1 MIHPDV
7 KRTLDSFLPQRN
19 ENFQTMEI
27 KPGWKA
33 SEPNTMEIKPGWK
46 PGVLQTLPH
55 RRDGGGLGMAQQ
67 LPDSHWGG
75 GGLNH
80 YPSPKPEGFPPIGR
94 DGGGWK
100 MECKQ
105 VPSSGPLGRYPGGR
119 TPDFNPEVG
128 RLPGPW
134 GRPAWPGGGAGNI
147 IH

>member
-7 KRTLDSFLPQRN
+7 KRTLDSFLPKRN

-46 PGVLQTLPH
+46 PGVPQPLPH
-55 RRDGGGLGMAQQ
+55 RRDSGGLGMAQQ
-67 LPDSHWGG
+67 LPDYPWRRGG
-75 GGLNH
+75 PGG
-80 YPSPKPEGFPPIGR
+80 GFPPIGIPPG
-94 DGGGWK
+94 DSGGGWK

-105 VPSSGPLGRYPGGR
+105 VPSSGSSS
-119 TPDFNPEVG
+119 
-128 RLPGPW
+128 GPW

>member
-7 KRTLDSFLPQRN
+7 KRTLDSFLPKRN

-33 SEPNTMEIKPGWK
+33 SPPNTLEIKPGWK

-55 RRDGGGLGMAQQ
+55 RRDSGGLGMAQQ
-67 LPDSHWGG
+67 LPDYHWGG
-75 GGLNH
+75 GLGG
-80 YPSPKPEGFPPIGR
+80 PKPEGYPPIGLPPR

-105 VPSSGPLGRYPGGR
+105 VPSSGPIGRRPG
-119 TPDFNPEVG
+119 T
-128 RLPGPW
+128 W
-134 GRPAWPGGGAGNI
+134 GRPAWTGPGLGVPGNI
-147 IH
+147 